1 MEKNSFGG
9 TAMQIGS
16 IAGGNF
22 IGTIATNKI
31 KFLQGNMGRLLLI
44 ALGIILAMKLK
55 SEMLKGAAI
64 GLAISGTNGFV
75 NSLANGVQGLDG
87 FDAMGHIGEV
97 IQAPDG
103 MMYFVNGLG
112 ELEPYYEDQAQLGN
126 LYEQEP
132 LSGNDESASLS

>member
-16 IAGGNF
+16 IAGGNL

-31 KFLQGNMGRLLLI
+31 KFLQGNMGRMLLI
-44 ALGIILAMKLK
+44 LIGVILAMKVK
-55 SEMLKGAAI
+55 SEILKGAAI
-64 GLAISGTNGFV
+64 GLAISGTTGFI
-75 NSLANGVQGLDG
+75 NSIASGVQGLDG
-87 FDAMGHIGEV
+87 FDGMGHIGEV

-112 ELEPYYEDQAQLGN
+112 ELEPYYEDQAQLGEY
-126 LYEQEP
+126 YEEP
-132 LSGNDESASLS
+132 LSGSDETASLS